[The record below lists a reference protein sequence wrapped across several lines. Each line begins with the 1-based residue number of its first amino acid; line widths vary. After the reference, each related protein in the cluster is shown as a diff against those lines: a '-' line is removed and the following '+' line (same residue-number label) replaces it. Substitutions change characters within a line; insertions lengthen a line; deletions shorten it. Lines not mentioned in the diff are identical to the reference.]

1 MKLFVLI
8 RMVRNVLTVNY
19 VVVLKNIVIQ
29 VHGAKVKRF
38 IEEVETV

>member
-1 MKLFVLI
+1 MKLFVPIL

-19 VVVLKNIVIQ
+19 VKSKNIVIQ